1 MVTEVGFDCNLI
13 EVVTEV
19 GFDCSLIEVVTGVGF
34 DCITSEDVI
43 SCTKCKYMYT
53 VLQFIGILCIEL
65 YTTG

>member
-1 MVTEVGFDCNLI
+1 
-13 EVVTEV
+13 VVTEV
-19 GFDCSLIEVVTGVGF
+19 GFDCSLIEVVTEVGF